1 MIKSR
6 HWRSPLC
13 DFERSKLWVLQ
24 RQILFFEPS
33 WVVSIS
39 DHTRRDVNGY
49 LNNQREHKDK
59 WKLPV
64 TIQNITQLNLVLWY
78 CFISVYWGKMNSSNP
93 PEEYQS
99 LYICEGSRSSWSWLS
114 QVLDLKA
121 AVLKDVPS
129 LIQETHAGLRYV
141 TSKVQSGGGP

>member
-1 MIKSR
+1 MSFTKTDS
-6 HWRSPLC
+6 
-13 DFERSKLWVLQ
+13 
-24 RQILFFEPS
+24 FFEPS

-78 CFISVYWGKMNSSNP
+78 CFISVY
-93 PEEYQS
+93 
-99 LYICEGSRSSWSWLS
+99 
-114 QVLDLKA
+114 
-121 AVLKDVPS
+121 
-129 LIQETHAGLRYV
+129 
-141 TSKVQSGGGP
+141 